1 MTTKPVNL
9 QSVARQLPPLPDPPK
24 KDMQQHINFVL
35 PGIAGTVALHLG
47 AMLPGSTTLVSGD
60 GYLCRSRSDLPGCPY
75 PDLVVAF
82 DVNWEDVIFTN
93 GYVIDEAGK
102 PPDLV
107 LEVASKSTGRRD
119 YIDKREIYAS
129 LSVPE
134 YWRFD
139 HSGGDYHD
147 AGLACD
153 LLMDG
158 GYQPMPLTTEPD
170 GVVWGYSE
178 GLGLS
183 VCWVAGRL
191 RFWDRAQQRYLPD
204 QRELADELAESQARV
219 RELEE
224 ELGRRDNL

>member
-1 MTTKPVNL
+1 M
-9 QSVARQLPPLPDPPK
+9 
-24 KDMQQHINFVL
+24 
-35 PGIAGTVALHLG
+35 
-47 AMLPGSTTLVSGD
+47 
-60 GYLCRSRSDLPGCPY
+60 
-75 PDLVVAF
+75 
-82 DVNWEDVIFTN
+82 
-93 GYVIDEAGK
+93 
-102 PPDLV
+102 

-129 LSVPE
+129 LCVSE

-139 HSGGDYHD
+139 HSGGDYLD

-153 LLMDG
+153 LLMDA

-170 GVVWGYSE
+170 GVAWGYSE
-178 GLGLS
+178 GLGLP

-224 ELGRRDNL
+224 ELGRRDSL